1 MRTLGKWN
9 DKNES
14 KLEITPSV
22 HNDIKRENDEYD
34 HQVLSD
40 VNGNQEDLDILY
52 NNLKHLN
59 KNAKDLGK
67 ELDRQAPIINN
78 LNNEMDNANIKMNR
92 VNGILKKQIN
102 R

>member
-14 KLEITPSV
+14 KSEITPSV

-40 VNGNQEDLDILY
+40 VNGN
-52 NNLKHLN
+52 
-59 KNAKDLGK
+59 
-67 ELDRQAPIINN
+67 
-78 LNNEMDNANIKMNR
+78 
-92 VNGILKKQIN
+92 
-102 R
+102 

>member
-1 MRTLGKWN
+1 
-9 DKNES
+9 
-14 KLEITPSV
+14 
-22 HNDIKRENDEYD
+22 
-34 HQVLSD
+34 
-40 VNGNQEDLDILY
+40 LY

-92 VNGILKKQIN
+92 VNGILKK
-102 R
+102 